1 MIAALHHPA
10 GATVTIVR
18 SDGVRLSISE
28 AEAFH
33 LRDALAK
40 LRPRPA
46 FRGSRARADRD
57 AVFPLVGTQ
66 R

>member
-28 AEAFH
+28 AEAFA
-33 LRDALAK
+33 LRDALAN
-40 LRPRPA
+40 LRSLPA
-46 FRGSRARADRD
+46 YRTSRSRADRA
-57 AVFPLVGTQ
+57 AVSPLS
-66 R
+66 RFR